1 MALCSELFPEDVK
14 MHYNMYGFV
23 LNWASSIFT
32 NYVYP
37 YFNGIEWIIH
47 LIYGCITVFFT
58 VIIIIIFP
66 ETKDKTSE

>member
-1 MALCSELFPEDVK
+1 
-14 MHYNMYGFV
+14 MYGFV

-66 ETKDKTSE
+66 ETKDKTSD